1 MGKNSFKG
9 EIRDRYKGRGN
20 CWVKVLPSSTAYPKV
35 IDVLPKSDPQI
46 QTYLSHIER
55 EGFAWIRFSKAEGT
69 ESNPVAV
76 FEVRY
81 KGSKIDHPDVL
92 LNLSDSEA
100 KDLPFLGNT
109 PVKLQLEVFPADRK
123 SKEKS
128 VKASN
133 AVRKRK
139 QTTTTTNVVNVDEDD
154 LTIKINEVKE
164 TSLGKANPYEL
175 KAWEKFLELEGLL
188 DDSI

>member
-9 EIRDRYKGRGN
+9 KIRDRYKGRGN
-20 CWVKVLPSSTAYPKV
+20 CWVKVLPSSSSYSKV
-35 IDVLPKSDPQI
+35 IDTLPKSDPQV

-92 LNLSDSEA
+92 LKLSDSESQ
-100 KDLPFLGNT
+100 DLPFLGNT
-109 PVKLQLEVFPADRK
+109 PVKLQLEVFPADRT

-128 VKASN
+128 TKASSV
-133 AVRKRK
+133 VRKRK
-139 QTTTTTNVVNVDEDD
+139 QTMASTNIDDDVEVD
-154 LTIKINEVKE
+154 LTVKINEVKE

-188 DDSI
+188 DDAI